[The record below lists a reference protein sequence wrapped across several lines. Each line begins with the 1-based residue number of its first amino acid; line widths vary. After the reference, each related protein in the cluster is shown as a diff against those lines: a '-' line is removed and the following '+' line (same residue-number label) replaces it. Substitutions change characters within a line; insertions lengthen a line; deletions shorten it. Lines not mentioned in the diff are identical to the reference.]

1 MDLQSLQ
8 AKASFLIIVGYN
20 AFACIVICNTISYN
34 KEKMRGGC
42 NMATRSANVNVRVE
56 PNVKKQAED
65 ILDKLGVSASAF
77 INMTY
82 RQVIM
87 KRGIPFS
94 VELPAEIKT
103 LDSLTDAEFDEMM
116 QTGLAQAKR
125 GESVHY
131 EEALNQLIELGK
143 MELE

>member
-1 MDLQSLQ
+1 
-8 AKASFLIIVGYN
+8 
-20 AFACIVICNTISYN
+20 
-34 KEKMRGGC
+34 
-42 NMATRSANVNVRVE
+42 MAVRSANVNVRVE
-56 PNVKKQAED
+56 PDVKKQAED

-103 LDSLTDAEFDEMM
+103 LDNMTNEEFDEMM
-116 QTGLAQAKR
+116 QTGLTQAKR
-125 GESVHY
+125 GESVPY
-131 EEALNQLIELGK
+131 EEAFNQLMKGL
-143 MELE
+143 